1 MKLTVKELVIFALLG
16 AVMLVSKVVM
26 EFLPNIHLLSVL
38 IVAYTVVYRQ
48 KALYAIYTY
57 IGLQGLIAGF
67 ATWWIPYLYVWTVL
81 WAVVMIL
88 PRNLSGKTAVIVYT
102 IICMAHGLLFGALC
116 APAYALLYQMSFE
129 GMLAWIA
136 AGLTFDLLHVF
147 GNGCLAATVTLPMIA
162 LLRRVQRLAPTE

>member
-1 MKLTVKELVIFALLG
+1 MKLTVRELVTFALLG
-16 AVMLVSKVVM
+16 AVMLVSKVAM

-48 KALYAIYTY
+48 KALYPIYVY
-57 IGLQGLIAGF
+57 VGLQGLIAGF

-81 WAVVMIL
+81 WAVVMLL
-88 PRNLSGKTAVIVYT
+88 PRNLPKKVAIVLYT
-102 IICMAHGLLFGALC
+102 VLCMLHGLLFGVLC
-116 APAYALLYQMSFE
+116 APAYALVYQMTFK
-129 GMLAWIA
+129 GMLTWIA

-162 LLRRVQRLAPTE
+162 LLRRVQRMAPTE